1 MANNAILARLSNL
14 WTGFISLWV
23 SDIEKEHPEIAY
35 QNAIASMI
43 DKYSRLKAATGS
55 IIARRQEITARLET
69 HERELA
75 TVAADLETAL
85 ATNQDDLA
93 VVLIQ
98 KKNTLEAAITELR
111 ADATQATADAD
122 NAKDSLIQVKAEIDK
137 LKAEKDRM
145 LAQMQ
150 SAQARLQIQG
160 QLDGLSVDAEVKALG
175 AVREHIKS
183 QVAQASLG
191 AELQASDLDTRLN
204 KLRQSSASVT
214 AKAQLDAMK
223 AARAAAAQAPVKTL

>member
-1 MANNAILARLSNL
+1 MANNAIFARLSNL

-43 DKYSRLKAATGS
+43 EKYTKLKSATGA
-55 IIARRQEITARLET
+55 IIARRQDITARLDAA
-69 HERELA
+69 ERELA
-75 TVAADLETAL
+75 GVAADLETAL

-98 KKNTLEAAITELR
+98 KKNALDTAITELR
-111 ADATQATADAD
+111 SDAAQATADAD
-122 NAKDSLIQVKAEIDK
+122 NAKDSLTQVKTEIDK

-150 SAQARLQIQG
+150 SAQARIQIQG
-160 QLDGLSVDAEVKALG
+160 QLDGLSVDAEVQALS
-175 AVREHIKS
+175 AVRDHIKG

-191 AELQASDLDTRLN
+191 AELHNSDLDVRLN
-204 KLRQSSASVT
+204 KLRQSSGSVT
-214 AKAQLDAMK
+214 AKAQLDALK
-223 AARAAAAQAPVKTL
+223 AARAAAQAAPAKTL

>member
-1 MANNAILARLSNL
+1 MANNAIFARLSNL

-23 SDIEKEHPEIAY
+23 SDVEKAHPEIAY

-43 DKYSRLKAATGS
+43 EKYSQLKAATGS

-75 TVAADLETAL
+75 AVSADLETAL
-85 ATNQDDLA
+85 ATSQDDLA

-98 KKNTLEAAITELR
+98 KKNALDTAIADLR
-111 ADATQATADAD
+111 AESTQATVDAD
-122 NAKDSLIQVKAEIDK
+122 TAKDSLMQVKSEIDK

-145 LAQMQ
+145 LAQMH
-150 SAQARLQIQG
+150 SAQARLKIQG
-160 QLDGLSVDAEVKALG
+160 QLDGLSVDAEVQALG
-175 AVREHIKS
+175 SVREHIKS

-191 AELQASDLDTRLN
+191 AELHNSDLDVRLN
-204 KLRQSSASVT
+204 KLRQSSGSVT

-223 AARAAAAQAPVKTL
+223 QARAAAQATPAKTL

>member
-1 MANNAILARLSNL
+1 MANNAIFARLSNL

-43 DKYSRLKAATGS
+43 QKYTQLKAATGA
-55 IIARRQEITARLET
+55 IIARRQEIASRLST
-69 HERELA
+69 SERELA
-75 TVAADLETAL
+75 AVAADLEAAL

-98 KKNTLEAAITELR
+98 KKNALDAAITELR
-111 ADATQATADAD
+111 ADAAQAIEDSD
-122 NAKDSLIQVKAEIDK
+122 SAKDSLIQVKSEIDK

-145 LAQMQ
+145 LAQMH
-150 SAQARLQIQG
+150 SAQARLKIQG
-160 QLDGLSVDAEVKALG
+160 QLDGLSVDAEVQALG

-191 AELQASDLDTRLN
+191 AELQSSDLDTRLA
-204 KLRQSSASVT
+204 KLRQSSGSVT

-223 AARAAAAQAPVKTL
+223 QARAAAAQAPVKTL